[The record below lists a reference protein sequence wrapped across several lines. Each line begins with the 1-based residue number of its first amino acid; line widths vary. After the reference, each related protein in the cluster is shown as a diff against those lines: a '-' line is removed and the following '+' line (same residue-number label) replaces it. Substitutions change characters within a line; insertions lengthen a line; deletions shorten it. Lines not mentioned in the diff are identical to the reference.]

1 MPSEYPK
8 ASWCSYIVDLDKTT
22 GVRHV
27 MCCELTTCEDASL
40 AIASTLG
47 SSSRNSGSS
56 QSFSCAISGQP
67 SSSQPSQK
75 LPGKDNASSLQDVD
89 PSVLSF
95 DLSAKQTTA
104 NMQSLDPSILSCKPS
119 KAKII
124 DQSQVSASGSFSI
137 LDYIVSNGNTSSSG
151 DVRPFEGISHK
162 EKKAAP
168 SSISILG
175 DIFSNGQFVTS
186 AKSENSIKSS
196 GYLYSGG
203 QLVPFAQNENV
214 ITRNGFQQKARAL
227 TVDIAPPEPNKLA
240 LSTSQTLGFSPD
252 SAQAGK
258 STRATSAALSPKVIR
273 DLPKVPTVVG
283 KPTKTFSALDLTE
296 REAVVDNNQDIVS
309 PFLDVETS
317 FRQQEEWYDVHN
329 SEESEDSAPKLY
341 TPLAPL
347 ISTSGLVS
355 PDQMVVRMTVLEN
368 LAAAKVLAGQVE
380 SLPSF
385 EVNTEDLSRS
395 CDALNLLSYD
405 MSAYSDGSQ
414 EHLDFAFASQSKQ
427 RLKLTSIFEPSATIS
442 EATGVEIALD
452 ESGELFL
459 VPVYPDVTEA
469 VTSTS
474 VTEGDPSQNAE
485 QSSILNPGIDLKNV
499 NLDVVFG
506 QGATD
511 LDDESDFSESVD
523 LPHSVNVDSVAQAS
537 ASAFSRLFKLPSA
550 VKLDPLGLTVARLS
564 QNIKVGDANFRIDK
578 GEADQT
584 TSVEWGPVT
593 KVKDIGADSK
603 VGQSAVDSDDE
614 THDDSEFLTIDHHL
628 IGSRLR
634 LRHMIP
640 TGAADRIE
648 NKIQAC
654 PDQNPL
660 LIQANGYWEYL
671 KEDVAREAPPKRLL
685 DEGPNPTAVLC
696 ELLGLEHKPKTIE
709 LKEEEPNLDRR
720 WVRAIHHY
728 NILDTPVHHAC
739 RTPSAVS
746 FWAVFASDSKAQI
759 EDVACWK
766 AVVSAQAA
774 KLVDPC
780 IFQSEEAI
788 PHDLYEKGNSTK
800 LRNYL
805 TGRTT
810 ICYEPWGAW
819 LSEVHRPDEEA
830 PDVTNSWARDVLKND
845 SWNHWGY
852 QGLQRPHFVPKF
864 DLDVKGGVSY
874 GGPYSCSGVNRE
886 KVVRPL
892 GTCDSS
898 TLRCHVNV
906 DSTFSEDTFPTA
918 SNDDVENIGEAR
930 SLNGV
935 SEAETVVDEYIE
947 SSIKVSNGRE
957 ITVQTADYFGCGNLN
972 GSQYVL
978 SADRMRLQPE
988 CSQDLFEP
996 ETDAV
1001 ESAHPR
1007 AEAGE
1012 DAGTIVEF
1020 DDARDA
1026 ETFPNVVPTGLVL
1039 SETRAESLNS
1049 ENAKKDIPEVTT
1061 DASETVAPEQN
1072 SADSSDP
1079 VGGFV
1084 ADSEKTIA
1092 QAKARRQAAAA
1103 KRISDDDFVDAI
1115 SDEADPGISEDEDDP
1130 KAELSEHGTS
1140 PAALQNGRYTSPTK
1154 MMDSRF
1160 EDPHTPP
1167 QSPLKEE
1174 DRACW
1179 GSDGNGG
1186 FCTPTSPNPEEATS
1200 TADDNESLCKDALKS
1215 FALDVSPEAKNKL
1228 ARILA
1233 GTSSSPAI
1241 GTSSDQVSVMAPS
1254 VQLTTNDEDPGLAG
1268 KCTKNAARLAG
1279 IIANVTATTML
1290 NQQETSLCGNSF
1302 ADDDVFDP
1310 EGILAKGVFENNSQ
1324 SHASETRS
1332 TGTSKARFENVSEDE
1347 ERQQSLHNLNRALAI
1362 VDEGGSETGSTPMK
1376 AKKPFAMAGR
1386 RRTSQIS
1393 RSFNQYRSR
1402 RTSSEQSRMSDA
1414 DWLEWLLEKA
1424 AQEQKKK
1431 EGISMG
1437 WDYELQEYTHVP
1449 GPAKIAQSGP
1459 APATGEHTE
1468 VNYNSAR
1475 ATNTTAAEARDDC
1488 LEYSLNTSAT
1498 HSRRSSGN
1506 FMSGTSAPSTPEGGV
1521 LLHENI
1527 IAEEGK
1533 AELVAPF
1540 EVKSAEE
1547 EKEAVVEDDTAKPI
1561 SSEEAG
1567 EATDLPES
1575 PQRANTRNSRI
1586 SISAGD
1592 IVEAEMSVKMLA
1604 GLPFAVGD
1612 ILEAEDYI
1620 EYGEISEIPDDR
1632 PNFPRAFYGDVSIA
1646 VGHAA
1651 FGLGNWIVRKCLG
1664 RD

>member
-273 DLPKVPTVVG
+273 DLPKVHTVVG

-427 RLKLTSIFEPSATIS
+427 RLKLTSIFEPSPTIS

-564 QNIKVGDANFRIDK
+564 QNIKVGDAN
-578 GEADQT
+578 
-584 TSVEWGPVT
+584 
-593 KVKDIGADSK
+593 
-603 VGQSAVDSDDE
+603 
-614 THDDSEFLTIDHHL
+614 L
-628 IGSRLR
+628 
-634 LRHMIP
+634 
-640 TGAADRIE
+640 
-648 NKIQAC
+648 
-654 PDQNPL
+654 
-660 LIQANGYWEYL
+660 
-671 KEDVAREAPPKRLL
+671 
-685 DEGPNPTAVLC
+685 
-696 ELLGLEHKPKTIE
+696 
-709 LKEEEPNLDRR
+709 
-720 WVRAIHHY
+720 
-728 NILDTPVHHAC
+728 
-739 RTPSAVS
+739 
-746 FWAVFASDSKAQI
+746 
-759 EDVACWK
+759 
-766 AVVSAQAA
+766 
-774 KLVDPC
+774 
-780 IFQSEEAI
+780 
-788 PHDLYEKGNSTK
+788 
-800 LRNYL
+800 
-805 TGRTT
+805 
-810 ICYEPWGAW
+810 
-819 LSEVHRPDEEA
+819 
-830 PDVTNSWARDVLKND
+830 
-845 SWNHWGY
+845 
-852 QGLQRPHFVPKF
+852 
-864 DLDVKGGVSY
+864 
-874 GGPYSCSGVNRE
+874 
-886 KVVRPL
+886 
-892 GTCDSS
+892 
-898 TLRCHVNV
+898 
-906 DSTFSEDTFPTA
+906 
-918 SNDDVENIGEAR
+918 
-930 SLNGV
+930 
-935 SEAETVVDEYIE
+935 
-947 SSIKVSNGRE
+947 
-957 ITVQTADYFGCGNLN
+957 
-972 GSQYVL
+972 
-978 SADRMRLQPE
+978 RLQPE

-1115 SDEADPGISEDEDDP
+1115 SDEADPGISEDEDDA

-1506 FMSGTSAPSTPEGGV
+1506 FMSGTSAPSTPEEGV